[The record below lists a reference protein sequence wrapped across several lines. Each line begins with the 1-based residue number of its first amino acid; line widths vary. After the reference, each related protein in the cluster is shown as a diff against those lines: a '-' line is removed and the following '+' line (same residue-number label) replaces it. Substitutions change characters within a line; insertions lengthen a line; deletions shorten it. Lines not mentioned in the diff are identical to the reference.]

1 MLTFLFIVSLFTIAS
16 FQVSAQENMPLL
28 EETPQIAEEKQEA
41 AQENE
46 VKAQENEVKAQENEV
61 KAQENKEKE
70 ETPAVE
76 EKTTTAEKVAEET
89 QEDLSDISA
98 FEEELASDMEEKVA
112 AWDVDDV
119 EKLHQAGFNF
129 NLKDFKQN
137 PVLYYALSRNNS
149 EDVIKKIVEYG
160 ADVNEFAANGMLPFN
175 VVTSKANEL
184 QLQVLMMQTMGLD
197 MSDPKVEEELKAKV
211 FREMSRMLSI
221 AAFLVD
227 NGADVNKESVLG
239 TPLMNA
245 VTNKW
250 NVEII
255 NLLIKYGADVN
266 KQDKN
271 GRTALFYAFLSG
283 NDEIVTQ
290 LIQYGADTEIK
301 DNNGQT
307 YLEVEKIN

>member
-1 MLTFLFIVSLFTIAS
+1 MVMSLFILAFFTIVS
-16 FQVSAQENMPLL
+16 FNVSAQENVVIPELDS
-28 EETPQIAEEKQEA
+28 QISEAVTDENGENVPEDEIKNEISEDTKDISEALKNQEA
-41 AQENE
+41 ASDL
-46 VKAQENEVKAQENEV
+46 
-61 KAQENKEKE
+61 EK
-70 ETPAVE
+70 
-76 EKTTTAEKVAEET
+76 
-89 QEDLSDISA
+89 QDLSNIKA
-98 FEEELASDMEEKVA
+98 FEEELAENMEEKVA
-112 AWDVDDV
+112 VWTVEDV
-119 EKLHQAGFNF
+119 EKLNQAGFDF
-129 NLKDFKQN
+129 NLKDFKKN

-149 EDVIKKIVEYG
+149 SDVIEKIVEYG
-160 ADVNEFAANGMLPFN
+160 ADVNEYAGNGMLPFN

-197 MSDPKVEEELKAKV
+197 MSDPKVEDELKTRV
-211 FREMSRMLSI
+211 FREMSRMLSL
-221 AAFLVD
+221 AAFLID

-266 KQDKN
+266 KKDKN

-290 LIQYGADTEIK
+290 LIQYGADTDIK